1 MKDRIAPIVLE
12 PSDSIEHAMT
22 AMEDGKV
29 TGAPAGIVI
38 VVAPGTDKIRGVVT
52 DGDIRR
58 AIVDGLG
65 LETAISEIMSADP
78 LVISDSSSAAAMLRE
93 LHAELNRREDP
104 ENKYHH
110 IVVVDEDRSILDV
123 VTPFELWKR
132 SEVRINTAAVVGLG
146 FVGLTFALTLA
157 DAGVSIQ
164 GIEKDPE
171 VRKNLRNGVPHF
183 HERGLEPML
192 DEHVGDTLTIHDDVS
207 AVDSDIYVLCVN
219 TPLDDEQD
227 IDTSALQAAAR
238 EVGENLSV
246 HDLVIVRSTVVT
258 GTCREV
264 VVPTLEAA
272 SDLVAGQDFF
282 VAYAPE
288 RTIAGN
294 ALNELKS
301 LPQVIGG
308 INKSSADYA
317 SQLFQMFS
325 KTTVPVSSLEAAETV
340 KLLNNSYRDL
350 RFAFANETAMI
361 CNEWGLDTHEV
372 IHAANEGYDRNQIPS
387 PSPGVGGACLTK
399 DPYFLG
405 LSGEYRGYDPVLP
418 AASREVNEAMI
429 DYVARKVRRFVDERV
444 DGPGVGLFAERLRQA
459 VRHRVAFLVFQDDQ
473 CLGLDL
479 YLAATF
485 PDLAVETNDVVDADL
500 GVGPDACFLEGR
512 TLDGTGLV
520 ADLEDRRTAR
530 LARALDDALDA
541 NRLADPVGERPD
553 GDVARLF
560 GRLLRV
566 VRFGVGCP
574 LVRFGVGCPLVRF
587 GVGGLLVVGLI
598 GVVGLGVGR
607 LRLRG
612 QLVGFGVGGFGFARF
627 GRLRRGGN
635 VGFGSLLVVG
645 CRVSVSRPVSLVFL
659 VRCALVG
666 VVDER
671 ATELVFGLA
680 DRPAQ
685 VDVPVV
691 THLLD
696 LHEDDV
702 AGLPVETLESL
713 VDLAAVEQSGDAVA
727 DVDEHAELG
736 VAVDGPAVVAVD
748 RQLVGPVAAEL
759 EDDVFL
765 VEVADATVDRLPA
778 DDTRSHCRERT
789 PGP

>member
-444 DGPGVGLFAERLRQA
+444 DGPTKVFVMGMAFKGEPETSDM
-459 VRHRVAFLVFQDDQ
+459 RHSPSVEVCELLSEFVDELVVYD
-473 CLGLDL
+473 
-479 YLAATF
+479 
-485 PDLAVETNDVVDADL
+485 PVI
-500 GVGPDACFLEGR
+500 
-512 TLDGTGLV
+512 DG
-520 ADLEDRRTAR
+520 ER
-530 LARALDDALDA
+530 LARPGRTVVDSPDEGFEDADCVLILTNHRSFERLNVHDLA
-541 NRLADPVGERPD
+541 NEMGDP
-553 GDVARLF
+553 
-560 GRLLRV
+560 
-566 VRFGVGCP
+566 
-574 LVRFGVGCPLVRF
+574 
-587 GVGGLLVVGLI
+587 
-598 GVVGLGVGR
+598 
-607 LRLRG
+607 
-612 QLVGFGVGGFGFARF
+612 
-627 GRLRRGGN
+627 
-635 VGFGSLLVVG
+635 SLLFDPWAVLY
-645 CRVSVSRPVSLVFL
+645 SEEITSLSKV
-659 VRCALVG
+659 
-666 VVDER
+666 
-671 ATELVFGLA
+671 TY
-680 DRPAQ
+680 DRF
-685 VDVPVV
+685 
-691 THLLD
+691 
-696 LHEDDV
+696 
-702 AGLPVETLESL
+702 
-713 VDLAAVEQSGDAVA
+713 SGSNGD
-727 DVDEHAELG
+727 
-736 VAVDGPAVVAVD
+736 PS
-748 RQLVGPVAAEL
+748 
-759 EDDVFL
+759 
-765 VEVADATVDRLPA
+765 TY
-778 DDTRSHCRERT
+778 
-789 PGP
+789 